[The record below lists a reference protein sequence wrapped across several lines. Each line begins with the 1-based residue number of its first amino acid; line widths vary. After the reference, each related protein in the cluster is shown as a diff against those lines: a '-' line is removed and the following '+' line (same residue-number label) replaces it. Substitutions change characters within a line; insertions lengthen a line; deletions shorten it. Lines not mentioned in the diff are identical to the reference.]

1 MDARSSN
8 TRVLVSMWIHVAV
21 AVSSVLSVSAAAGS
35 APGAVSLHLDPSSSA
50 VSPPSELSWTGV
62 SSLLGH
68 LNSVSHL
75 LRDPLNTNTESEALL
90 EDSSSSFWDNS
101 NVRALKSSP
110 FDMPSASL
118 LVLLGG
124 VTPDVVP
131 LPVSF
136 SIPAS
141 TASSVGNVASY
152 LNHFTELLV
161 SDHSAKRANLI
172 SLASVCQDS
181 TTSIAGM
188 SRLSLKKENAIAS
201 VPDSAPAA
209 LKSKFSAVAASAF
222 SHPQKSFQ
230 SFFAHV
236 DNVAALKESN
246 KADRAF
252 MIEMNTIKSVFA
264 EFKSEKAAMLNK
276 AEPGFLSDF
285 WTVSITRIS
294 KIHEAHGLESEQY
307 AVATAIFQEV
317 ISEMLDA
324 FKAIYPD
331 GIVQI
336 LSVAPIA
343 SSIAKRDLFQPSL
356 ERRLAKVNTAC
367 PQFFSD
373 CMTLNNNCSNHGMCT
388 QMPNPRASNQTC
400 FFCSC
405 YTNNTDDN
413 GELIIGGSNR
423 KVLWAGASCA
433 QQDISS
439 EFHLLLWSSVG
450 LIVVLV
456 FVIGLLASVGS
467 EDPNSAGA
475 GSGKSKDD

>member
-21 AVSSVLSVSAAAGS
+21 AVSSVLSVSAGTGS
-35 APGAVSLHLDPSSSA
+35 APGAVSLHLDPTSSA
-50 VSPPSELSWTGV
+50 VSTPSELSWTGV

-101 NVRALKSSP
+101 NVRALKPSP

-131 LPVSF
+131 LTVSF

-172 SLASVCQDS
+172 SVASVCQDS

-209 LKSKFSAVAASAF
+209 LKSKFTAIAASAF

-230 SFFAHV
+230 SVFAHV
-236 DNVAALKESN
+236 DNIAVLKESN

-252 MIEMNTIKSVFA
+252 MIEMNAIKSVFA
-264 EFKSEKAAMLNK
+264 EFKSEKAEMLNK

-307 AVATAIFQEV
+307 AVATVIFQQV

-331 GIVQI
+331 GIVQV

-343 SSIAKRDLFQPSL
+343 SSVSKRDLFQPSL

-423 KVLWAGASCA
+423 KVLWAGASCV

>member
-1 MDARSSN
+1 MDPRSSN
-8 TRVLVSMWIHVAV
+8 TRVLVSMWIHVLV
-21 AVSSVLSVSAAAGS
+21 AVSSVLSVSAGTVS
-35 APGAVSLHLDPSSSA
+35 TPGAVSLHLDPSSSA
-50 VSPPSELSWTGV
+50 VSSPSELSWTGV
-62 SSLLGH
+62 SSLLAH

-75 LRDPLNTNTESEALL
+75 LRDPLNTNTDSEALL
-90 EDSSSSFWDNS
+90 EDSTSSFWDNS

-118 LVLLGG
+118 VVLLGG

-172 SLASVCQDS
+172 SVASVCQDS

-230 SFFAHV
+230 SFFGHV
-236 DNVAALKESN
+236 DNVEVLKESN

-252 MIEMNTIKSVFA
+252 MIEMNTIKSLFA
-264 EFKSEKAAMLNK
+264 EFKSDKAEMLNK

-307 AVATAIFQEV
+307 TVATVIFQQV

-331 GIVQI
+331 GIVQV

-343 SSIAKRDLFQPSL
+343 SSVAKRHLFQPSL
-356 ERRLAKVNTAC
+356 EKRLAQVNTAC

-423 KVLWAGASCA
+423 KVLWAGPSCA